1 MMTYGDVI
9 VAIVYAMQMMI
20 CSLFALPYKRSKK
33 HIPLLILLTF
43 LEYYILKI
51 ATLSE
56 SWYWFAYVEEF
67 LGTVVILALFNS
79 GNIWRNFMISWV
91 NFQVANILIAIEG
104 ALASYY
110 INVESVIIF
119 GASGH
124 DKYIFVEIILM
135 LANSMFG
142 LFISKKIFKH
152 EYDGDGKIY
161 KYIVAI
167 IVILGTMIGLNKS
180 KMIVEA
186 RNGVRGNINVFV
198 IYFSVILSFV
208 VIMYIVGYFYNI
220 SERKRL
226 LKEKEEL
233 KGIIKNNYVQY
244 EYVVDSNKKLEFY
257 KDELKN
263 SEVADDFNLSTLSL
277 SGNIAL
283 DSLLASY
290 DVASKES
297 NITFEICVAPITNDI
312 ERDMKIVA
320 IMDNLMKLAI
330 NFCKTVEKDKW
341 ISLGIRQDSY
351 NIIIKLEFSKHTSN
365 VLKAKELKFVHKIV
379 ALSAGA
385 INIDNQDREACINIL
400 LP

>member
-1 MMTYGDVI
+1 MTYGDVI